1 MKTALAIHPH
11 DASVATEA
19 HYTRFA
25 ELYRQHPDTIV
36 AVGEAGLDYHYDFS
50 PREIQ
55 QEVFR
60 RHIRLAIELGLPLSV
75 HSREAWEDTLRI
87 MQEEE
92 AHRCGGVFHC
102 YGYGLEEVDH
112 VLDMGFMLGIG
123 GVVTFKKAD
132 STREAVKRAGLQR
145 IILETDG
152 PYLAPIPYRGKRNEP
167 AYIPNIALAIG
178 DVVGANIDTVAQSTT
193 RNAYTLFGLEG

>member
-1 MKTALAIHPH
+1 MTLPRFCDTHIHLTMKHYRNDLDEVLHRARTAGVGLFITMGLEEPRSNESWDKALKLALQHDDMKTALAIHPH
-11 DASVATEA
+11 DATVATEA

-75 HSREAWEDTLRI
+75 HSREAWKTPCESCRKKKPIAAAACFTATATGWKKWI
-87 MQEEE
+87 M
-92 AHRCGGVFHC
+92 CWTWDLC
-102 YGYGLEEVDH
+102 W
-112 VLDMGFMLGIG
+112 VLAALSPSKRR
-123 GVVTFKKAD
+123 TAP
-132 STREAVKRAGLQR
+132 VK
-145 IILETDG
+145 
-152 PYLAPIPYRGKRNEP
+152 P
-167 AYIPNIALAIG
+167 
-178 DVVGANIDTVAQSTT
+178 
-193 RNAYTLFGLEG
+193 